1 MKLKAIATTALCV
14 GFNSLATAGAMGDVV
29 SSVPRFYIGAE
40 GGASISLNTHFA
52 PDLGGREPL
61 RILVP
66 TNSDWNRNIGIGGF
80 GGAFVGYQYN
90 PNVAVQFTWDYRS
103 GYDYFLH
110 SNYGINPADPNF
122 YLEDHFEADDI
133 DVQTFLFDLILK
145 PTVNWGGFVPY
156 VKGGIGFAYNQIGTL
171 RNVQHTFGGNPI
183 TFDTRIPGDS
193 VTSFAW
199 DAGVGADYFF
209 NEKISIGLGYRFVD
223 AGTLRTENSF
233 FDAVSGDAGLIT
245 PFETKH
251 LFLNEIVASVAYHFD
266 FT

>member
-1 MKLKAIATTALCV
+1 MKLKAISIAALCV
-14 GFNSLATAGAMGDVV
+14 GFNSLAIAGAMGNVAP
-29 SSVPRFYIGAE
+29 SAPKFYIGAE
-40 GGASISLNTHFA
+40 GGASISLSTHFA

-61 RILVP
+61 RIIAP
-66 TNSDWNRNIGIGGF
+66 SNTDWNRDFGIGGF
-80 GGAFVGYQYN
+80 GGAFIGYQYN

-110 SNYGINPADPNF
+110 ASYAVIPTDPNF

-156 VKGGIGFAYNQIGTL
+156 VKGGIGFAYNQMGNL
-171 RNVQHTFGGNPI
+171 RNVQHTFSGNTI
-183 TFDTRIPGDS
+183 TYDTRIHGDS
-193 VTSFAW
+193 ATSFAW

-233 FDAVSGDAGLIT
+233 FDVVSGDAGLIT

-251 LFLNEIVASVAYHFD
+251 LFLNEFVASVAYHFD
-266 FT
+266 FA